1 MMSGIRGHDTK
12 PELQVRS
19 ILHRAGFRFRLRRK
33 DITGSPDLLLP
44 RHRTAI
50 FVHGCFWHG
59 HTCHLF
65 KMPSTRQD
73 FWEAKIRTNR
83 ARDDRVSAALRNE
96 GWRRLIV
103 WECALKGRT
112 RLAVDLLTDRL
123 SAWLKGA
130 EREGE
135 IAGLEC
141 GTI

>member
-1 MMSGIRGHDTK
+1 MSGIRGQDTK

-33 DITGSPDLLLP
+33 DVPGRPDLVLP
-44 RHRTAI
+44 RHRTAL

-65 KMPSTRQD
+65 RMPSTRRE
-73 FWEAKIRTNR
+73 FWESKIRTNQ
-83 ARDDRVSAALRNE
+83 ARDDHVATALRAD

-103 WECALKGRT
+103 WECALKGRS
-112 RLAVDLLTDRL
+112 RLDADVLTDRL
-123 SAWLKGA
+123 CDWLNGA

-135 IAGLEC
+135 ITGIEC
-141 GTI
+141 QSA